1 MNIGIACD
9 HAAFKEKEQLILF
22 VNKMDIKVTDY
33 GCLSEES
40 VDYPDFAHAVSE
52 GIINSDIDIGIL
64 ICGTGIG
71 ISIAANKNKGIRAA
85 LCTSL
90 FHAEMA
96 RKHNNANIIAF
107 GSRTTDFKDICAM
120 TKVFLNTQFEGG
132 RHQKRI
138 EKIEKE

>member
-9 HAAFKEKEQLILF
+9 HAAFKEKEQLIIF

-40 VDYPDFAHAVSE
+40 VDYPDFAHALSE
-52 GIINSDIDIGIL
+52 GIINSEIDKGIL

-85 LCTSL
+85 LCTSS

-96 RKHNNANIIAF
+96 RKHNNANVIAF
-107 GSRTTDFKDICAM
+107 GSRTTDFEDICTM
-120 TKVFLNTQFEGG
+120 TEIFFKTEFEGG
-132 RHQKRI
+132 RHQQRI
-138 EKIEKE
+138 EKIENE

>member
-40 VDYPDFAHAVSE
+40 VDYPDFAHALSE
-52 GIINSDIDIGIL
+52 GIINSDIDKGIL

-85 LCTSL
+85 LCTSS

-96 RKHNNANIIAF
+96 RKHNNANVISF
-107 GSRTTDFKDICAM
+107 GSRTTNFKDICTM
-120 TKVFLNTQFEGG
+120 TKVFLNTEFEGG

-138 EKIEKE
+138 EKIENE